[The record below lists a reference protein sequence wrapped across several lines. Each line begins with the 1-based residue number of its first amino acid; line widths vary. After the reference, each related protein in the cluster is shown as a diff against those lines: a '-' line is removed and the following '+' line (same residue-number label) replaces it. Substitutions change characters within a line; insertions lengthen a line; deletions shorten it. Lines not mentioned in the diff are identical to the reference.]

1 MTKSIYFMRNFV
13 YFMKKYVYFGGKVC
27 IFYGKTIYFME
38 KFANY
43 FVVTSGGVVNPSS
56 GGSNG

>member
-1 MTKSIYFMRNFV
+1 MRNFV

-27 IFYGKTIYFME
+27 MFYGKTIYFME